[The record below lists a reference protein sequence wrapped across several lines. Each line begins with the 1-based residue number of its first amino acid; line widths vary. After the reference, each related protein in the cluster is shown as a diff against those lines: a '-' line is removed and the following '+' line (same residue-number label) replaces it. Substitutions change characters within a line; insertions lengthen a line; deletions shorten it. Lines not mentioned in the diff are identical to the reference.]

1 MGGAGSG
8 KVEKPFTFSPSDL
21 GCACVQQMQV
31 LGSQRPAHCGRDHRA
46 AQ

>member
-31 LGSQRPAHCGRDHRA
+31 RGSQRPRA
-46 AQ
+46 LRP